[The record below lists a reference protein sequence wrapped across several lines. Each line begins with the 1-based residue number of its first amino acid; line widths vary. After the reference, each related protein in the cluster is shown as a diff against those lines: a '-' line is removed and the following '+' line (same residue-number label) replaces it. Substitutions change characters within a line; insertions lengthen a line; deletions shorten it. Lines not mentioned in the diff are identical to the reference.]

1 MTGSPNPPNQVE
13 NDIYILVDS
22 HLSPLLNRLPQAL
35 RSQPAGHVEG
45 RIRSPALVDREHA
58 GGARFEPAQALHQE
72 GTVRPSE
79 PGQAVLGVGGGED
92 EVSWGSFVRVFARQV
107 EVLATGEGTRRK

>member
-1 MTGSPNPPNQVE
+1 M
-13 NDIYILVDS
+13 DW
-22 HLSPLLNRLPQAL
+22 
-35 RSQPAGHVEG
+35 
-45 RIRSPALVDREHA
+45 EHA
-58 GGARFEPAQALHQE
+58 GGARLKPAQALHQE
-72 GTVRPSE
+72 ATVRPSE

>member
-1 MTGSPNPPNQVE
+1 M
-13 NDIYILVDS
+13 DW
-22 HLSPLLNRLPQAL
+22 
-35 RSQPAGHVEG
+35 
-45 RIRSPALVDREHA
+45 EHA

-107 EVLATGEGTRRK
+107 EVLATGEGARRK